1 MRAVGGAAARQRNK
15 LAFRLDL
22 LRTLGVGHSTRRVL
36 ANTRHRRVLRGRQE
50 RVPDDM
56 WRDAAAELGAEV
68 RELAPML
75 LEFRLGQA
83 VTRVRGQ
90 TTPFAD
96 PISEAVASDKPVAY
110 RVLAQAGLPIPR
122 HQLVGTGQTAAAE
135 GFLART
141 GGPCIVKP
149 ARGRGGSGVTGE
161 VRTGSQMR
169 RALVS
174 AGRFHGEA
182 LIEQQYPGDSY
193 RLLILDGEILGII
206 RRPRPRVVGD
216 GKSTIEQLMFRQ
228 YARRI
233 KDEGPSGLK
242 PFTVDLDCLFTLEQS
257 GHTIRDVLEPAASVT
272 IKTVTNYNGPDECL
286 TVPPPYPEGLVTLA
300 RRAASALEVRLGGV
314 DLVADDAADAVVLEV
329 NAIPG
334 LTHHYNVADP
344 ARAPRIAVPILA
356 SLLHAAGTSGA
367 APGP

>member
-1 MRAVGGAAARQRNK
+1 MKAVGGDWAQQRNK
-15 LAFRLDL
+15 FGYRLDL
-22 LRTLGVGHSTRRVL
+22 LSTLGVGHSTRRLL
-36 ANTRHRRVLRGRQE
+36 ANARHRRALRDRQE

-56 WRDAAAELGAEV
+56 WREAAAELGADV

-75 LEFRLGQA
+75 LEFRFGQV

-96 PISEAVASDKPVAY
+96 PISEAVASDKPLAY
-110 RVLAQAGLPIPR
+110 RVLAQAGLRVPR
-122 HQLVGTGQTAAAE
+122 HELVGIGQTGAAKD
-135 GFLART
+135 FLART

-161 VRTGSQMR
+161 VRTEAQMR

-174 AGRFHGEA
+174 AGRFDGHA
-182 LIEQQYPGDSY
+182 IIEQQSPGDSY
-193 RLLILDGEILGII
+193 RLLILDGDILDII
-206 RRPRPRVVGD
+206 QRPRPRVVGD
-216 GKSTIEQLMFRQ
+216 GKSTIEELMFRQ

-257 GHTIRDVLEPAASVT
+257 GHTIRDVLEAGASVT
-272 IKTVTNYNGPDECL
+272 IKTVTNYNGPEECL
-286 TVPPPYPEGLVTLA
+286 TVPPPYPEGMVALA
-300 RRAASALEVRLGGV
+300 QRAASALEVRLGGV
-314 DLVADDAADAVVLEV
+314 DLVADDEANAVVLEV

-344 ARAPRIAVPILA
+344 AQAPHIAVPILA
-356 SLLHAAGTSGA
+356 SLLHVHGTTAA
-367 APGP
+367 AP

>member
-1 MRAVGGAAARQRNK
+1 MRELNK

-22 LRTLGVGHSTRRVL
+22 LRTLGVGHATRRVL
-36 ANTRHRRVLRGRQE
+36 ANSRHHRALRDRRQ

-56 WRDAAAELGAEV
+56 WREAAAELGADV

-110 RVLAQAGLPIPR
+110 RVLAEAGVPVPR
-122 HQLVGTGQTAAAE
+122 HELAGIGQRGAAE
-135 GFLART
+135 QFLVRT
-141 GGPCIVKP
+141 GGPCVVKP
-149 ARGRGGSGVTGE
+149 ARGRGGSGITGE
-161 VRTGSQMR
+161 VRTAAQMR

-174 AGRFHGEA
+174 AGRFDRQA
-182 LIEQQYPGDSY
+182 IIEQQYPGDSY
-193 RLLILDGEILGII
+193 RLLILDGEILDII
-206 RRPRPRVVGD
+206 KRPRPRVVGD
-216 GKSTIEQLMFRQ
+216 GRSTIEALMFRQ
-228 YARRI
+228 YDRRI

-242 PFTVDLDCLFTLEQS
+242 PLSVDLDCLFTLEQS
-257 GHTIRDVLEPAASVT
+257 GHTVRDVLAPGASVT
-272 IKTVTNYNGPDECL
+272 IKTVTNYNGPEECL
-286 TVPPPYPEGLVTLA
+286 TVPPPYPEVMVTLA
-300 RRAASALEVRLGGV
+300 RRAAAALAVRLGGV
-314 DLVADDAADAVVLEV
+314 DLVADEEANAVVLEV

-334 LTHHYNVADP
+334 LTHHYNVAD
-344 ARAPRIAVPILA
+344 AVRAQHIAVPILA
-356 SLLHAAGTSGA
+356 SLLQAGAGSGP